1 MAPPPNSALKSV
13 EENLRAVIETL
24 YEISVGVH
32 EFQGPESVDVIA
44 NLIDKLSTQYQT
56 LDSVAAKPELDVA
69 VPREVIQYI
78 EDGRN
83 PDIYTREFIEIVVK
97 QNQFMKGKMEA
108 YRDFRDVLADQIKVS
123 FPELTEKVD
132 EVIEGTGGRKKKEES
147 QNGGSS

>member
-1 MAPPPNSALKSV
+1 M
-13 EENLRAVIETL
+13 
-24 YEISVGVH
+24 
-32 EFQGPESVDVIA
+32 
-44 NLIDKLSTQYQT
+44 
-56 LDSVAAKPELDVA
+56 AAKPELDVA

-123 FPELTEKVD
+123 FPELAGKVD
-132 EVIEGTGGRKKKEES
+132 DVIEGTGGRKKKEES

>member
-1 MAPPPNSALKSV
+1 
-13 EENLRAVIETL
+13 
-24 YEISVGVH
+24 
-32 EFQGPESVDVIA
+32 
-44 NLIDKLSTQYQT
+44 
-56 LDSVAAKPELDVA
+56 VAAKPELDVA